1 MIRICFRISRTF
13 AKDLSSGFSIKG
25 LEKVFLVFKVA
36 SQMTFLNFE
45 LKSDIQNL
53 KRRRPNCGIN
63 GGLTLY
69 QINIVW
75 WVVRS
80 WIKVRYLSMIWE
92 SVLHT
97 QNVSVRRI
105 ENFLQA
111 SEVKVFAKNS
121 HTVAG
126 SAELQ
131 RLEFQKIHLK
141 VTFPS
146 IKNVS
151 WVVRSWFKMRCISL
165 I

>member
-13 AKDLSSGFSIKG
+13 AKDLSSGFPIKG
-25 LEKVFLVFKVA
+25 LEKGFLVFKVA

-69 QINIVW
+69 QIKIVW

-105 ENFLQA
+105 ETFLWA
-111 SEVKVFAKNS
+111 SEVKVFAKNW
-121 HTVAG
+121 HKVAS
-126 SAELQ
+126 SAEPP
-131 RLEFQKIHLK
+131 RLEFQKIRSK

-146 IKNVS
+146 LEIF
-151 WVVRSWFKMRCISL
+151 R
-165 I
+165 

>member
-1 MIRICFRISRTF
+1 MIRICFRISRAF
-13 AKDLSSGFSIKG
+13 ATDLSSGVSIKD
-25 LEKVFLVFKVA
+25 LEKVFLVLKVA
-36 SQMTFLNFE
+36 SFLNFE

-63 GGLTLY
+63 GGLTLC
-69 QINIVW
+69 QIKIVW

-105 ENFLQA
+105 ETFLWA
-111 SEVKVFAKNS
+111 SEVKVFAKNW
-121 HTVAG
+121 HKVAS
-126 SAELQ
+126 SAEPP
-131 RLEFQKIHLK
+131 RLEFQKIRLK

-146 IKNVS
+146 LEIF
-151 WVVRSWFKMRCISL
+151 R
-165 I
+165 

>member
-25 LEKVFLVFKVA
+25 LEKGFLVFKVA

-69 QINIVW
+69 QIKIVW

-80 WIKVRYLSMIWE
+80 WIKVRYISMIWE

-105 ENFLQA
+105 ETFLWA
-111 SEVKVFAKNS
+111 SEVKVFAKNW
-121 HTVAG
+121 HKVAS
-126 SAELQ
+126 SAEPP
-131 RLEFQKIHLK
+131 RLEFQKIRSK
-141 VTFPS
+141 VTFPWLE
-146 IKNVS
+146 IF
-151 WVVRSWFKMRCISL
+151 R
-165 I
+165 